1 MAKQQKQ
8 EQQKEERQDQ
18 QRKLGAGALTA
29 AFRQGHKEIAQILP
43 AFPDSMRIV
52 EEPGQLNNPTPLE
65 VYSERNEVESP
76 VQAKQREMRA
86 ATPDRQPEADK
97 GREPEPDA

>member
-1 MAKQQKQ
+1 LASN
-8 EQQKEERQDQ
+8 R
-18 QRKLGAGALTA
+18 QRKLGEGAARA

-65 VYSERNEVESP
+65 VYSERHDVESP
-76 VQAKQREMRA
+76 LQAKQREMRPA
-86 ATPDRQPEADK
+86 MVEREPDK
-97 GREPEPDA
+97 GREPEPGE